1 MTSPAPTS
9 GPPPHASGDR
19 SSTLVL
25 GVLGGI
31 ASGKSAV
38 ARLLVG
44 PEGELIDADELAHRA
59 LEQPEVLARVR
70 ARFGADVLDSEG
82 RPDRAAI
89 ARLAF
94 QSADDRR
101 ALEGWIHPVVRVRI
115 RELLG
120 AARSRGAPRVV
131 LDVPL
136 LLENEADHG
145 LASLC
150 DELVFVHADEGERER
165 RAMRERGWSPGEMA
179 RRESSQLPLT
189 EKRARAHHLI
199 ENNGD
204 LERLKAAV
212 LSLLERMEAAR
223 AGR

>member
-1 MTSPAPTS
+1 MTTPDFVPGPSRAPSPTI
-9 GPPPHASGDR
+9 
-19 SSTLVL
+19 VL

-38 ARLLVG
+38 ARMLAG
-44 PEGELIDADELAHRA
+44 PEGEVIDADELAHRA
-59 LEQPEVLARVR
+59 LERPEVLEEVR
-70 ARFGADVLDSEG
+70 ARFGDEVFDAEG

-89 ARLAF
+89 ARIAF
-94 QSADDRR
+94 RSADHRR

-115 RELLG
+115 RELLT
-120 AARSRGAPRVV
+120 AARSRGVPRVV

-136 LLENEADHG
+136 LLENEAEHG

-150 DELVFVHADEGERER
+150 DELVFVDSDEAERER
-165 RAMRERGWSPGEMA
+165 RVMRDRGWSPGEMA
-179 RRESSQLPLT
+179 RREASQLPLE
-189 EKRARAHHLI
+189 EKRERAHHVI

-212 LSLLERMEAAR
+212 LSLLERMEATR